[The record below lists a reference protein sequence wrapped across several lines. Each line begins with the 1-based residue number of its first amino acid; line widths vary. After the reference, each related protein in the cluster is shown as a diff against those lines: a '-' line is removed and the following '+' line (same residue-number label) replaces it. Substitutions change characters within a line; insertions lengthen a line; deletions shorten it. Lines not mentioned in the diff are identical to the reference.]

1 MIPQR
6 QFIAERPL
14 AAHCPELLR
23 QGPGPAELLPLL
35 KRMGDRFARRLS
47 GALAPMLGGEAPL
60 VSCTDPRETT
70 LDALHY
76 SVAQLAANSL
86 FAIGTAATPMLVSI
100 EAEPVLR
107 IVDRA
112 FGGKGEAPV
121 PSPKTFPMAAEMMI
135 GRIEIMLAD
144 HLCAAIA
151 ATAGGARGGE
161 TPDIKPLRR
170 EGSLAMLAPF
180 PDGLPLAQLTM
191 EVDDGGVLPWLM
203 TFAMPFAALARLFG
217 YDEGPATDPLAAS
230 RRPAHPASAPFADLP
245 LSLNA
250 LVVDMRVPFTTI
262 AGLAP
267 GMVLPVSVARHVPL
281 RVGDQIIAH
290 GTVGT
295 MDDRVAVQIQ
305 SAFSDQRTPQ

>member
-14 AAHCPELLR
+14 AAHCPELLK

-70 LDALHY
+70 LDSLHY
-76 SVAQLAANSL
+76 SVAQLAGNSL
-86 FAIGTAATPMLVSI
+86 FAIDSPANPMLISI

-112 FGGKGEAPV
+112 FGGKGEAPA
-121 PSPKTFPMAAEMMI
+121 PMPKTFPMAAEMMMT
-135 GRIEIMLAD
+135 RIEVMLAD
-144 HLCAAIA
+144 HLSAAIT
-151 ATAGGARGGE
+151 ATAGGARGGQ
-161 TPDIKPLRR
+161 TPSITPLRR
-170 EGSLAMLAPF
+170 DGSLTMLAPF
-180 PDGLPLAQLTM
+180 PDSLPLAQFIM
-191 EVDDGGVLPWLM
+191 EVDDGGVLPWQM
-203 TFAMPFAALARLFG
+203 IFAMPFATLARLFG
-217 YDEGPATDPLAAS
+217 YDEGAATDPHAAH
-230 RRPAHPASAPFADLP
+230 RHPTDPTAAPFADLP
-245 LSLNA
+245 LALSA
-250 LVVDMRVPFTTI
+250 LVVDMRVPFSTI
-262 AGLAP
+262 AHLAP

-281 RVGDQIIAH
+281 RVDDQIIAH

-295 MDDRVAVQIQ
+295 MDDRVAIQIH

>member
-14 AAHCPELLR
+14 AAHCPELLK

-35 KRMGDRFARRLS
+35 KRMGDRLARRLS
-47 GALAPMLGGEAPL
+47 GALAPLLGGEAPL
-60 VSCTDPRETT
+60 VSCNDPRETT
-70 LDALHY
+70 MESLHY
-76 SVAQLAANSL
+76 SIAQLAGNSV
-86 FAIGTAATPMLVSI
+86 FSVGNPGSPMLVSI

-112 FGGKGEAPV
+112 FGGKGEAPA
-121 PSPKTFPMAAEMMI
+121 PMPKIFPMAAEMMMS
-135 GRIEIMLAD
+135 RIEVTLAN
-144 HLCAAIA
+144 HMSAAIT

-161 TPDIKPLRR
+161 TPEIKGIRR
-170 EGSLAMLAPF
+170 DGSLTNLAPF
-180 PDGLPLAQLTM
+180 PDSMPLAQLTM
-191 EVDDGGVLPWLM
+191 EVDDGGVLPWQM
-203 TFAMPFAALARLFG
+203 IFAMPFATLARLFG
-217 YDEGPATDPLAAS
+217 YDESTPLDLHPH
-230 RRPAHPASAPFADLP
+230 RHPADPTSAPFADLP
-245 LSLNA
+245 LSLSA
-250 LVVDMRVPFTTI
+250 LVVDMHVPFSTI
-262 AGLAP
+262 AQLAP

-295 MDDRVAVQIQ
+295 MDDRVAVQIH